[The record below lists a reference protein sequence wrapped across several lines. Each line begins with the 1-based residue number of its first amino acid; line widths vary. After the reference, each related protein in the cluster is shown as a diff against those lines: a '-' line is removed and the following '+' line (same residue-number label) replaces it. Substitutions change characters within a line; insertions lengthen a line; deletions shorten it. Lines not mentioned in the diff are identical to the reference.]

1 MWSVIDVDKEIDFGN
16 ESNKMVRFVVNRKKY
31 F

>member
-16 ESNKMVRFVVNRKKY
+16 ESNKVRFVINRKKY